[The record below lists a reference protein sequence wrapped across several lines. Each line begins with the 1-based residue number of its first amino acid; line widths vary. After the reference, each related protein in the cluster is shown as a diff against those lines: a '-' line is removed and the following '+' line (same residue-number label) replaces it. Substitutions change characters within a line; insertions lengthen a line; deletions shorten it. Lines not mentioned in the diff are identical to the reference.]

1 MSDATPA
8 NPEEDP
14 VVLATGSVPNGP
26 GETPADDATH
36 HPSALLRVSGVS
48 KVYGEGHTAVTA
60 VSDATMAVDQGE
72 FVALLGP
79 SGSGKTTLISIIG
92 GLLSPSTGSVV
103 LGSTDV
109 TQMSRKQLT
118 AFRAEKVGFVF
129 QSANLVPFLT
139 ARENLMYVASLVKG
153 GSKKAAQARCDQ
165 LLEELGLADRGGNL
179 PEQLSG
185 GERQRVA
192 IGRALMNDPDLV
204 LVDEPT
210 AALDTAMGRSVVQLL
225 RREIKSR
232 GKTGIMVTHDLRM
245 VEYTDRVFE
254 ILDGDL
260 THVEEPCASAS
271 SRQRCRCSC
280 SSSSCSPPSP
290 ARSSAR

>member
-1 MSDATPA
+1 M
-8 NPEEDP
+8 NDP
-14 VVLATGSVPNGP
+14 VAEATDSVPDGP
-26 GETPADDATH
+26 GPRPSLDAA
-36 HPSALLRVSGVS
+36 ALLQVRDVS
-48 KVYGEGHTAVTA
+48 KVYGSGHTAVTA
-60 VSDATMAVDQGE
+60 LDSATMSVAQGE

-92 GLLSPSTGSVV
+92 GLLAATSGTVTIGDI
-103 LGSTDV
+103 DV
-109 TQMSRKQLT
+109 TGLSKRELT
-118 AFRAEKVGFVF
+118 KFRAERVGFVF

-139 ARENLMYVASLVKG
+139 ARENLLYVATLVKTP
-153 GSKKAAQARCDQ
+153 KKAAQQRADQ
-165 LLEELGLADRGGNL
+165 LLEELGLADRAKNL

-210 AALDTAMGRSVVQLL
+210 AALDTALGRQVVQLL
-225 RREIKSR
+225 RREIKDR

-254 ILDGDL
+254 ILDGHL
-260 THVEEPCASAS
+260 THVEEPSAL
-271 SRQRCRCSC
+271 QH
-280 SSSSCSPPSP
+280 
-290 ARSSAR
+290 

>member
-1 MSDATPA
+1 MTETTEPHGDERST
-8 NPEEDP
+8 DP
-14 VVLATGSVPNGP
+14 VVLATGSVPDGP
-26 GETPADDATH
+26 GESPAADAQH
-36 HPSALLRVSGVS
+36 HPGAILRVTDVR

-60 VSDATMAVDQGE
+60 VSDATMAVDEGE

-92 GLLSPSTGSVV
+92 GLLAPTSGSVL

-109 TQMSRKQLT
+109 TAMSRKELT
-118 AFRAEKVGFVF
+118 RFRAEKVGFVF

-153 GSKKAAQARCDQ
+153 GSKKDAQARCAQ

-210 AALDTAMGRSVVQLL
+210 AALDTAMGRSVVQML
-225 RREIKSR
+225 RREIKAR

-260 THVEEPCASAS
+260 THVEQPSALTH
-271 SRQRCRCSC
+271 
-280 SSSSCSPPSP
+280 
-290 ARSSAR
+290 

>member
-1 MSDATPA
+1 MTDPVIDATASVPDGPGPSPASDAA
-8 NPEEDP
+8 
-14 VVLATGSVPNGP
+14 LHP
-26 GETPADDATH
+26 G
-36 HPSALLRVSGVS
+36 ALLQVRDVS
-48 KVYGEGHTAVTA
+48 KVYGTGHTAVTA
-60 VSDATMAVDQGE
+60 LDSATMAVDQGE

-92 GLLSPSTGSVV
+92 GLLAATSGTVT
-103 LGSTDV
+103 LGDIDV
-109 TQMSRKQLT
+109 TSLSKRELT
-118 AFRAEKVGFVF
+118 RFRAERVGFVF

-139 ARENLMYVASLVKG
+139 ARENLLYVATLVKTP
-153 GSKKAAQARCDQ
+153 KKDAQQRADQ
-165 LLEELGLADRGGNL
+165 LLEELGLADRAKNL

-210 AALDTAMGRSVVQLL
+210 AALDTALGRQVVQLL
-225 RREIKSR
+225 RREIKDR

-254 ILDGDL
+254 ILDGHL
-260 THVEEPCASAS
+260 THVEEPSTL
-271 SRQRCRCSC
+271 QH
-280 SSSSCSPPSP
+280 
-290 ARSSAR
+290 

>member
-1 MSDATPA
+1 VKD
-8 NPEEDP
+8 DP
-14 VVLATGSVPNGP
+14 VVSATDSVPEGP
-26 GETPADDATH
+26 G
-36 HPSALLRVSGVS
+36 PSPSEEARKHEGAILRVSDVR
-48 KVYGEGHTAVTA
+48 KIYGEGHTEVVALA
-60 VSDATMAVDQGE
+60 DATMAVDEGE

-92 GLLSPSTGSVV
+92 GLLGATSGSVH
-103 LGSTDV
+103 LGDIDV
-109 TQMSRKQLT
+109 TSMSARDLT
-118 AFRAEKVGFVF
+118 RFRAERVGFVF

-139 ARENLMYVASLVKG
+139 ARENLLYVSGLVKG
-153 GSKKAAQARCDQ
+153 VSRGQARTRADQ
-165 LLEELGLADRGGNL
+165 LLEELGLADRAGNL

-210 AALDTAMGRSVVQLL
+210 AALDTGMGRQVVELL
-225 RREIKSR
+225 RREIKAR

-254 ILDGDL
+254 ILDGRL
-260 THVEEPCASAS
+260 THVE
-271 SRQRCRCSC
+271 Q
-280 SSSSCSPPSP
+280 PSTLGH
-290 ARSSAR
+290 

>member
-1 MSDATPA
+1 MTDP
-8 NPEEDP
+8 NDDP
-14 VVLATGSVPNGP
+14 VVDATRSAFDGP
-26 GETPADDATH
+26 GESPADDAAG
-36 HPSALLRVSGVS
+36 HPSALLHVNDVR
-48 KVYGEGHTAVTA
+48 KVYGSGHTEVVA
-60 VSDATMAVDQGE
+60 VSDATMAVDEGE

-92 GLLSPSTGSVV
+92 GLLAPTSGTVTVGDV
-103 LGSTDV
+103 DV
-109 TQMSRKQLT
+109 TALSKKELT
-118 AFRAEKVGFVF
+118 KLRAERVGFVF

-139 ARENLMYVASLVKG
+139 ARENLLFVSSLVKG
-153 GSKKAAQARCDQ
+153 ISRTQANQRADQ
-165 LLEELGLADRGGNL
+165 LLEELGLADRAKNL

-210 AALDTAMGRSVVQLL
+210 AALDTAMGRQVVELL
-225 RREIKSR
+225 RREIKGR

-254 ILDGDL
+254 ILDGHL
-260 THVEEPCASAS
+260 THVEQPSAIGH
-271 SRQRCRCSC
+271 
-280 SSSSCSPPSP
+280 
-290 ARSSAR
+290 

>member
-1 MSDATPA
+1 MTDAS
-8 NPEEDP
+8 NDP
-14 VVLATGSVPNGP
+14 VVEATNAVPNGP
-26 GETPADDATH
+26 GEEPAVDATH
-36 HPSALLRVSGVS
+36 HESALLRVSDVR
-48 KVYGEGHTAVTA
+48 KVYGSGHTEVVA
-60 VSDATMAVDQGE
+60 VSDATMAVDEGE

-92 GLLSPSTGSVV
+92 GLLAPTTGTVTM
-103 LGSTDV
+103 GGTDV
-109 TQMSRKQLT
+109 TTLGKKDLT
-118 AFRAEKVGFVF
+118 RFRAERVGFVF

-139 ARENLMYVASLVKG
+139 ARENLLFVSSLVKG
-153 GSKKAAQARCDQ
+153 ISKKQAQQRADQ
-165 LLEELGLADRGGNL
+165 LLGELGLAERASNL

-210 AALDTAMGRSVVQLL
+210 AALDTAMGRQVVELL

-245 VEYTDRVFE
+245 VDYTDRVFE
-254 ILDGDL
+254 ILDGHL
-260 THVEEPCASAS
+260 THVEQPSALGH
-271 SRQRCRCSC
+271 
-280 SSSSCSPPSP
+280 
-290 ARSSAR
+290 

>member
-1 MSDATPA
+1 MSEP
-8 NPEEDP
+8 DP
-14 VVLATGSVPNGP
+14 VVRATGSVPNGP
-26 GETPADDATH
+26 GPTAAEDARRH
-36 HPSALLRVSGVS
+36 AAPLLRVEALGKS
-48 KVYGEGHTAVTA
+48 YGEGHTQVVAV
-60 VSDATMAVDQGE
+60 DAADMAVDEGE

-79 SGSGKTTLISIIG
+79 SGSGKTTLISMIG
-92 GLLSPSTGSVV
+92 GLLAPTSGTVR
-103 LGSTDV
+103 LGATEV
-109 TQMSRKQLT
+109 TAMSRKELT
-118 AFRAEKVGFVF
+118 RFRANRVGFVF

-139 ARENLMYVASLVKG
+139 ARENLLYVASLVD
-153 GSKKAAQARCDQ
+153 GSKRAAHQRADQ
-165 LLEELGLADRGGNL
+165 LLEELGLADRAGNL

-225 RREIKSR
+225 RREIKAR

-254 ILDGDL
+254 ILDGVL
-260 THVEEPCASAS
+260 THVE
-271 SRQRCRCSC
+271 Q
-280 SSSSCSPPSP
+280 PSTLDH
-290 ARSSAR
+290 

>member
-1 MSDATPA
+1 MNDDPVIEATDAVPGGPGPTPA
-8 NPEEDP
+8 AD
-14 VVLATGSVPNGP
+14 AP
-26 GETPADDATH
+26 G
-36 HPSALLRVSGVS
+36 HPHALLRAQGVT
-48 KVYGEGHTAVTA
+48 KVYGSGHTEVTA
-60 VSDATMAVDQGE
+60 VADATMSVDQGE

-92 GLLSPSTGSVV
+92 GLLAASSGTVH
-103 LGSTDV
+103 LGDVDV
-109 TQMSRKQLT
+109 TAMSSRELT
-118 AFRAEKVGFVF
+118 RFRAERVGFVF

-139 ARENLMYVASLVKG
+139 ARENLLYVTSLVSR
-153 GSKKAAQARCDQ
+153 GSRSEAKARADQ
-165 LLEELGLADRGGNL
+165 LLEELGLADRAGNL

-210 AALDTAMGRSVVQLL
+210 AALDTALGRQVVEML

-254 ILDGDL
+254 ILDGAL
-260 THVEEPCASAS
+260 THVEQPSALGH
-271 SRQRCRCSC
+271 
-280 SSSSCSPPSP
+280 
-290 ARSSAR
+290 

>member
-1 MSDATPA
+1 
-8 NPEEDP
+8 
-14 VVLATGSVPNGP
+14 
-26 GETPADDATH
+26 
-36 HPSALLRVSGVS
+36 
-48 KVYGEGHTAVTA
+48 
-60 VSDATMAVDQGE
+60 MAVDEGE

-92 GLLSPSTGSVV
+92 GLLAPSSGRVTVGDV
-103 LGSTDV
+103 DV
-109 TQMSRKQLT
+109 TAMNKKELT
-118 AFRAEKVGFVF
+118 AFRAERVGFVF

-139 ARENLMYVASLVKG
+139 ARENLLFVSSLVKG
-153 GSKKAAQARCDQ
+153 ISRTQANERADQ
-165 LLEELGLADRGGNL
+165 LLSELGLSARAKNL

-210 AALDTAMGRSVVQLL
+210 AALDTAMGRQVVELL
-225 RREIKSR
+225 RREIKAR

-254 ILDGDL
+254 ILDGHL
-260 THVEEPCASAS
+260 THVEQPSAIGH
-271 SRQRCRCSC
+271 
-280 SSSSCSPPSP
+280 
-290 ARSSAR
+290 

>member
-1 MSDATPA
+1 MTDSDSTDPVLDAT
-8 NPEEDP
+8 D
-14 VVLATGSVPNGP
+14 SVPDGP
-26 GETPADDATH
+26 GEAPAEDAAH
-36 HPSALLRVSGVS
+36 HPQALLHVNDVR
-48 KVYGEGHTAVTA
+48 KVYGSGHTEVVA

-92 GLLSPSTGSVV
+92 GLLAPTSGTVQVGAV
-103 LGSTDV
+103 DV
-109 TQMSRKQLT
+109 AGMSRKELT
-118 AFRAEKVGFVF
+118 TFRAERVGFVF

-139 ARENLMYVASLVKG
+139 ARENLLFVSSLVKG
-153 GSKKAAQARCDQ
+153 IPKKQAQQRADQ
-165 LLEELGLADRGGNL
+165 LLAELGLADRAKNL

-210 AALDTAMGRSVVQLL
+210 AALDTAMGRQVVELL

-254 ILDGDL
+254 ILDGHL
-260 THVEEPCASAS
+260 THVEQPSALKH
-271 SRQRCRCSC
+271 
-280 SSSSCSPPSP
+280 
-290 ARSSAR
+290 

>member
-1 MSDATPA
+1 MSDA
-8 NPEEDP
+8 EDP
-14 VVLATGSVPNGP
+14 VVLATGSVPDGP
-26 GETPADDATH
+26 GEAPAVDAARHTD
-36 HPSALLRVSGVS
+36 ALLRVTDVR
-48 KVYGEGHTAVTA
+48 KVYGEGHTEVVAVA
-60 VSDATMAVDQGE
+60 DATMAVDEGE

-92 GLLSPSTGSVV
+92 GLLSPSTGSVH

-109 TQMSRKQLT
+109 TQMSKKELT
-118 AFRAEKVGFVF
+118 RFRAEKVGFVF

-139 ARENLMYVASLVKG
+139 ARENLMYVSTLVKG
-153 GSKKAAQARCDQ
+153 ISRSQASQRADQ
-165 LLEELGLADRGGNL
+165 LLEELGLAGRAKNL

-210 AALDTAMGRSVVQLL
+210 AALDTAMGRQVVEML

-254 ILDGDL
+254 ILDGHL
-260 THVEEPCASAS
+260 THVEQPSAL
-271 SRQRCRCSC
+271 QH
-280 SSSSCSPPSP
+280 
-290 ARSSAR
+290 

>member
-1 MSDATPA
+1 MTDPAIDATASTPDGPGPSPASDAA
-8 NPEEDP
+8 RH
-14 VVLATGSVPNGP
+14 P
-26 GETPADDATH
+26 G
-36 HPSALLRVSGVS
+36 ALLQVRDVS
-48 KVYGEGHTAVTA
+48 KVYGTGHTAVTA
-60 VSDATMAVDQGE
+60 LDSATMSVDQGE

-92 GLLSPSTGSVV
+92 GLLAATSGTVT
-103 LGSTDV
+103 LGDIDV
-109 TQMSRKQLT
+109 TSLSKRELT
-118 AFRAEKVGFVF
+118 KFRAERVGFVF

-139 ARENLMYVASLVKG
+139 ARENLLYVATLVKTP
-153 GSKKAAQARCDQ
+153 KKAAQQRADQ
-165 LLEELGLADRGGNL
+165 LLEELGLADRAKNL

-210 AALDTAMGRSVVQLL
+210 AALDTALGRQVVQLL
-225 RREIKSR
+225 RREIKDR

-254 ILDGDL
+254 ILDGHL
-260 THVEEPCASAS
+260 THVEEPSTL
-271 SRQRCRCSC
+271 QH
-280 SSSSCSPPSP
+280 
-290 ARSSAR
+290 

>member
-1 MSDATPA
+1 MTTD
-8 NPEEDP
+8 DP
-14 VVLATGSVPNGP
+14 VLAATSSVPNGP
-26 GETPADDATH
+26 GVAPAVDAAAH
-36 HPSALLRVSGVS
+36 AAALLRVTDVR
-48 KVYGEGHTAVTA
+48 KVYGSGHTEVVAVA
-60 VSDATMAVDQGE
+60 DATMAVDEGE

-92 GLLSPSTGSVV
+92 GLLSPSSGTVTMG
-103 LGSTDV
+103 GQDV
-109 TQMSRKQLT
+109 TALSKKELT
-118 AFRAEKVGFVF
+118 RFRAERVGFVF

-139 ARENLMYVASLVKG
+139 ARENLLYVASLVKG
-153 GSKKAAQARCDQ
+153 ASRSEANARADR
-165 LLEELGLADRGGNL
+165 LLEELGLADRAKNL

-210 AALDTAMGRSVVQLL
+210 AALDTAMGRQVVELL
-225 RREIKSR
+225 RNEIKSR

-245 VEYTDRVFE
+245 VDYTDRVFE

-260 THVEEPCASAS
+260 THVEQPSAIGH
-271 SRQRCRCSC
+271 
-280 SSSSCSPPSP
+280 
-290 ARSSAR
+290 